1 MRAVW
6 RGSLSFG
13 LVTFPVRLFAAT
25 REHGFR
31 FHQVHRGDGGRIRHR
46 RVCEVC
52 GEEVALVDVVKG
64 YEVADGRLVLFE
76 DEDFDGLP
84 VPSGRTIEVVQF
96 ARADEVDPVLLDR
109 SFYLEPERAAV
120 VSYGLLRE
128 ALERVPRVAVVR
140 VAIRRREVL
149 AVVRPRGR
157 VLVLQT
163 LLWPDEVREP
173 GFGFLEESGV
183 APGASEVRV
192 AASLV
197 DSMTAP
203 FDPGVFSDKYRDAV
217 AGLIEAKAA
226 GAEIPVSR
234 APEETGGGVDLMS
247 ALRRSL
253 ERVRSGRSPSG
264 GDGVVPEG
272 REE

>member
-6 RGSLSFG
+6 RGSVSFG
-13 LVTFPVRLFAAT
+13 LVTFPVRLFSAT

-31 FHQVHRGDGGRIRHR
+31 FHQVHRADGGRIRHR

-52 GEEVALVDVVKG
+52 GGEVALADVVKG
-64 YEVADGRLVLFE
+64 HELADGRLVLFE
-76 DEDFDGLP
+76 AEDFDGLP
-84 VPSGRTIEVVQF
+84 VMSGRTIEVVQF
-96 ARADEVDPVLLDR
+96 AQADQVDPILFDR
-109 SFYLEPERAAV
+109 SFYLEPERSAV
-120 VSYGLLRE
+120 VSYSLLRD
-128 ALERVPRVAVVR
+128 ALERAWRVAVVR
-140 VAIRRREVL
+140 VAIRRRETL

-173 GFGFLEESGV
+173 EFGFLDAVVE
-183 APGASEVRV
+183 PRLPEVRV
-192 AASLV
+192 ATSLV
-197 DSMTAP
+197 NSMTAE
-203 FDPGVFSDKYRDAV
+203 FDPAVFSDAYRDAL

-234 APEETGGGVDLMS
+234 APEETGGGLDLMT

-253 ERVRSGRSPSG
+253 ERVRSSRSS
-264 GDGVVPEG
+264 